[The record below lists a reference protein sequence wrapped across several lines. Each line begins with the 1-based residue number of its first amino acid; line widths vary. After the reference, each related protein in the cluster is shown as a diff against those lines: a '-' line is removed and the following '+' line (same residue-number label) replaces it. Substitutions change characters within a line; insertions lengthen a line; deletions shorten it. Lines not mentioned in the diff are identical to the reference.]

1 MGGGS
6 GYGDDSFG
14 AYFCST
20 SSQKVT
26 WDCALGS
33 EPRPIDYTVPLAGG
47 IPVVWFGT
55 TGRFV
60 LGFLSALGADDGSQE
75 FSLTNYRNGCL
86 SRDGSSFL
94 LIFQLFVYSR
104 AKMLNCEGDFYS
116 PTDGASGNV
125 WGYLRLSYMG
135 CLRAQ
140 LAFKR

>member
-33 EPRPIDYTVPLAGG
+33 EPRPIDYTVPPAGG
-47 IPVVWFGT
+47 IPAVWFGT

-104 AKMLNCEGDFYS
+104 AKMLNCEGDFYY